1 MLPKVPAKTDYLFEG
16 KIVGECCLSL
26 LNVSLALVTCLM
38 MPGFYENQWIFLEI
52 SRNFRNKLFDIFW
65 FLIGNFCHYLEC

>member
-16 KIVGECCLSL
+16 KIVGECFLSL

-38 MPGFYENQWIFLEI
+38 MPGPYENQMDFFG
-52 SRNFRNKLFDIFW
+52 NFRNKLFDIFW
-65 FLIGNFCHYLEC
+65 NLIGNFCHYLEC